1 MQALILTH
9 LDPARFLR
17 EHGTLWR
24 FLDCFKMVFIASSR
38 TCDTKEVNNRS
49 EEKMW
54 GINSIRIWVVTT
66 IVNILST

>member
-17 EHGTLWR
+17 VDGTLWR

-38 TCDTKEVNNRS
+38 TWDAKEVNNRS
-49 EEKMW
+49 KENFEK
-54 GINSIRIWVVTT
+54 NS
-66 IVNILST
+66 